1 MSCSKFVV
9 TTWSHGSPELNAHP
23 GVGRR
28 PLAYRPLSET
38 AYRFRVTTFALIGSG
53 WRARMFL
60 KVASELGTIRCG
72 GVVVRTRRRL
82 EVPTFT
88 SLDACLR
95 ELPVDFVLTAT
106 PRSATPQV
114 IADAVDRGLPVLAET
129 PPAADLDG
137 LRMLW
142 SAVGDSGLVQVA
154 EQYPMMPS
162 HAARAALVATGAIGT
177 PTQVQV
183 SSTQQYHAVALMR
196 GLLAAGRGPVAV
208 RASRFT
214 APLIHPLSRTGWTDD
229 EEAHPATTTIAT
241 LDFGEGRSGVYD
253 FTEQQ
258 TRNQLRFRRLTVRG
272 SAGELHNDEVVRMTG
287 ARTLV
292 RTPLLRRQT
301 GYDLDL
307 IGYDTE
313 HISFGSEVLYRNPYP
328 GRRWMDDEIAMAT
341 LLERTASW
349 VRGEGPEPY
358 PLAEGAQDQ
367 HLALAIEE
375 SAESDTTITT
385 SCEAWS

>member
-1 MSCSKFVV
+1 M
-9 TTWSHGSPELNAHP
+9 
-23 GVGRR
+23 
-28 PLAYRPLSET
+28 
-38 AYRFRVTTFALIGSG
+38 TTFALIGSG

-60 KVASELGTIRCG
+60 DVARELGTIRCG
-72 GVVVRTRRRL
+72 GAVVRTPRRL
-82 EVPTFT
+82 DVPAFT

-95 ELPVDFVLTAT
+95 EVRPDFVLIAT
-106 PRSATPQV
+106 PRRVTPDV

-129 PPAADLDG
+129 PPAPDLDG
-137 LRMLW
+137 LRALW
-142 SAVGDSGLVQVA
+142 AAVGDSGLVQVA
-154 EQYPMMPS
+154 EQYLMMPS

-183 SSTQQYHAVALMR
+183 SSTQQYHAVSLIR
-196 GLLAAGRGPVAV
+196 GLLRAGRGTVSV
-208 RASRFT
+208 RATRFT
-214 APLIHPLSRTGWTDD
+214 APLVSPLSRTGWTDD
-229 EEAHPATTTIAT
+229 EEAHPTTTTIAT
-241 LDFGEGRSGVYD
+241 LDFGDGRSGVYD

-272 SAGELHNDEVVRMTG
+272 SAGELHDDEVVRMTG
-287 ARTLV
+287 PRTLV
-292 RTPLLRRQT
+292 RTPLVRRQT

-313 HISFGSEVLYRNPYP
+313 HITFGSEVLYRNPYP
-328 GRRWMDDEIAMAT
+328 GRRWMDEEIAMAT

-367 HLALAIEE
+367 QVALAIEE
-375 SAESDTTITT
+375 SADRDTTVTT

>member
-1 MSCSKFVV
+1 V
-9 TTWSHGSPELNAHP
+9 
-23 GVGRR
+23 
-28 PLAYRPLSET
+28 PLLAERH
-38 AYRFRVTTFALIGSG
+38 YRFRVTTFALIGSG

-60 KVASELGTIRCG
+60 KVARELGTIRCG
-72 GVVVRTRRRL
+72 GIVVRTPRRL
-82 EVPTFT
+82 DVPTFT

-106 PRSATPQV
+106 PKPVTPHV
-114 IADAVDRGLPVLAET
+114 ITDAVDRGLPVLAET
-129 PPAADLDG
+129 PPAPDLEG
-137 LRMLW
+137 LRALW

-183 SSTQQYHAVALMR
+183 SSTQQYHAVALIR
-196 GLLAAGRGPVAV
+196 GLLAAGRGSVAV
-208 RASRFT
+208 RATRFT
-214 APLIHPLSRTGWTDD
+214 APLISPLSRTGWTED
-229 EEAHPATTTIAT
+229 EEAHPTTTTIAT
-241 LDFGEGRSGVYD
+241 LDFGDGRSGVYD

-292 RTPLLRRQT
+292 RSPLVRRQT

-313 HISFGSEVLYRNPYP
+313 HISLGSEVLYRNPYP
-328 GRRWMDDEIAMAT
+328 GQRWMDDEIAMAT
-341 LLERTASW
+341 LLERMANW
-349 VRGEGPEPY
+349 VHGEGPAPY
-358 PLAEGAQDQ
+358 TLAEGAQDQ
-367 HLALAIEE
+367 QLALAIEE
-375 SAESDTTITT
+375 SADRDTTVTT
-385 SCEAWS
+385 SGESWS